1 MEFNGLFQVYIE
13 QYFLLMG
20 EFKIFL
26 DSGAVEAL
34 KNKIHKNCI
43 KRCLSSFVQVQK

>member
-1 MEFNGLFQVYIE
+1 MPHLSTQHICIRCKNIRIMEFNGLFQVYIE
-13 QYFLLMG
+13 QYFLLIG

-34 KNKIHKNCI
+34 KN
-43 KRCLSSFVQVQK
+43 